1 MVHQPFFKKK
11 NKKAKKKASLE
22 AKKKASLDAKNL
34 HDAILFFKF
43 SKYMN
48 HTYQGCSFSNFE
60 LINPLVVEV
69 SERLNKA
76 SSKIHVTGVVFTLD
90 HELFVG
96 HGWL

>member
-1 MVHQPFFKKK
+1 
-11 NKKAKKKASLE
+11 
-22 AKKKASLDAKNL
+22 
-34 HDAILFFKF
+34 
-43 SKYMN
+43 MN
-48 HTYQGCSFSNFE
+48 HTYQGCSFANFE

-76 SSKIHVTGVVFTLD
+76 SSKIHVTGVVFTLE